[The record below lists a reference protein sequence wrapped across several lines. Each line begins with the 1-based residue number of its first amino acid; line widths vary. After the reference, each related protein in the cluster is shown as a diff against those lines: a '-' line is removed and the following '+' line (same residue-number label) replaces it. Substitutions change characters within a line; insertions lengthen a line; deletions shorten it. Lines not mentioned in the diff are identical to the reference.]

1 MRFFFRNWKDIELVC
16 ANLAAIQCP
25 ECGASGFVI
34 RHGYVRGYVSP
45 DCRGIR
51 GQRIR
56 CKKSPRRN
64 GCGVSRSLKVG
75 TTLPRR
81 CFNAGGLWR
90 FIEQLRQGRSIKA
103 AWERSGIHLSLDT
116 GYQIHKRLCLC
127 QSVLRTRLSGRGPP
141 PETKSAGLPI
151 FQVFDHLKGAF
162 GDQCPVRE
170 YQIEFQQ
177 SFLAL
182 I

>member
-1 MRFFFRNWKDIELVC
+1 MRFFFRNWKDIQLVC
-16 ANLAAIQCP
+16 SNLAAMQCP
-25 ECGASGFVI
+25 ECGATGFLI
-34 RHGYVRGYVSP
+34 RHGYVRGYVSH
-45 DCRGIR
+45 DRRGIR

-81 CFNAGGLWR
+81 CFDTGDLWR
-90 FIEQLRQGRSIKA
+90 FIEQLRQGRSIKS
-103 AWERSGIHLSLDT
+103 AWERSGVPLSLDT
-116 GYQIHKRLCLC
+116 GYHLYKRLCLC
-127 QSVLRTRLSGRGPP
+127 QTIIRTRLFSRGPP

-151 FQVFDHLKGAF
+151 FQVFDHLKVIF
-162 GDQCPVRE
+162 KDQCPVSR
-170 YQIEFQQ
+170 YQLEFQQ

-182 I
+182 A